1 VERIAEITAVKRG
14 RQKALRRIEK
24 PRRRGLLGQKPRR
37 QAECRVRLR
46 ALACARLGRGRGQ
59 SLVKQASD
67 LGVSGRTL
75 RRWRRRWQDDHL
87 DIRLRGRPPR
97 HATRRERQAILALF
111 HVLGPHVGLPTL
123 QHHFPGVARG
133 ELIELQR
140 RWRYV
145 LHRRRKLL
153 LYQLHWQRAGAVWA
167 ADHAHPPTAI
177 DGHFSHLLLI
187 RDLPSSYQL
196 AALPTLGEDG
206 EGLRRQLDS
215 LVRWYGAPLVLK
227 GDGGGAF
234 TAEATR
240 EWADR
245 HGVRLLISPPR
256 TPKYNGSAEAGI
268 GSIKTR
274 AHYQSVRHGRPGHWT
289 CDDVE
294 AAVQQANETAR
305 PHGRW
310 GPTPAETW
318 SRRVPIGE
326 SERRQF
332 QRTYRRRYVRECQQ
346 RGLPWSVEVQR
357 GERFSIDRMAISQAL
372 IEHGYLAIRRRRI
385 STPFSQRSL
394 VRIR

>member
-1 VERIAEITAVKRG
+1 VERITEIAAVKSEKK
-14 RQKALRRIEK
+14 KALRRIER
-24 PRRRGLLGQKPRR
+24 PTRRGLPGQKSRR
-37 QAECRVRLR
+37 QAECRVRR
-46 ALACARLGRGRGQ
+46 TALACVRLGRRRGQ
-59 SLVKQASD
+59 SLMEQATD
-67 LGVSGRTL
+67 LGISDRTL
-75 RRWRRRWQDDHL
+75 RRWQRRWQDDHL
-87 DIRLRGRPPR
+87 DIRPRGRPPR
-97 HATRRERQAILALF
+97 HATRRERQALLALF
-111 HVLGPHVGLPTL
+111 NVLGPHVGLPTL
-123 QHHFPGVARG
+123 QCHFPGVARG

-140 RWRYV
+140 RWRYA
-145 LHRRRKLL
+145 LHRRRNLL
-153 LYQLHWQRAGAVWA
+153 LYQLHWRRAGAIWA

-177 DGHFSHLLLI
+177 DGHFSRLLLI

-196 AALPTLGEDG
+196 AGLPTLGEDG
-206 EGLRRQLDS
+206 EGLRRLLDS

-227 GDGGGAF
+227 ADNGGAF

-240 EWADR
+240 EWADQ
-245 HGVRLLISPPR
+245 HGVLLLISPPR

-305 PHGRW
+305 PRGRW
-310 GPTPAETW
+310 GPTPAEMW
-318 SRRVPIGE
+318 SQRLPIGE
-326 SERRQF
+326 TERRQF

-357 GERFSIDRMAISQAL
+357 SERLSIDRVAISQAL